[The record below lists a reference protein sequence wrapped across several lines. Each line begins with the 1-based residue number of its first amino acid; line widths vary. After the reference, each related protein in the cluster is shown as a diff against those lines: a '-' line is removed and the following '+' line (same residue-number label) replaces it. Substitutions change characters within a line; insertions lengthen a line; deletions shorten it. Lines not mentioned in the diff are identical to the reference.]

1 MLRRTAE
8 YAGTRRHAGR
18 TPDSVVER
26 FLFVKA
32 NCAVGF
38 ARIPQLLENK
48 VSGLSLTWP
57 VERQVSAQERFD
69 VEIGWL
75 NALGDRLDYRSAR
88 NARGRKR
95 PTYSCAGSRVWRSR
109 PRTSD
114 RLSAISRLQGASKP
128 CRNRRRRALGKSKHD
143 PLGLSGRT
151 RQLAMRSPWTS
162 RC

>member
-95 PTYSCAGSRVWRSR
+95 PTYSCAGSRVWRSGR
-109 PRTSD
+109 GPLIAY
-114 RLSAISRLQGASKP
+114 RLYHV
-128 CRNRRRRALGKSKHD
+128 CRA
-143 PLGLSGRT
+143 P
-151 RQLAMRSPWTS
+151 RSPAGIGAAGRS
-162 RC
+162 EIEA